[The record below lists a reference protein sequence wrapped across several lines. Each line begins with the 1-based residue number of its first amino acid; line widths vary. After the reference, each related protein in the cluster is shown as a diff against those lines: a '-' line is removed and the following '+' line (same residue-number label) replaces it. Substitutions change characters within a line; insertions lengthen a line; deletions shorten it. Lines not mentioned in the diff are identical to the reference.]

1 MAPLTSRPPA
11 HRRFHETL
19 VPVRRRFASPRS
31 AVGGRPLA
39 LRRRTHTTVRKPICD
54 ARGVRTLCPRDRRP
68 EYRSLPIRGCRR
80 ERPRQKAPS
89 ERPGETARCV
99 RSRHRSTLPRS
110 ATAEKADRA
119 LSRSQTGGRDGD
131 VPKGRG
137 TPDHPTRFVAPPHC
151 AVRAQPAR
159 ISSAKYA
166 APSSA
171 ARGFVETHTSVSSII
186 SAKRPLSVN
195 PRMKLPF

>member
-137 TPDHPTRFVAPPHC
+137 TPDHPTRFVAPPIAPSTLSPREFRLRSMRPR
-151 AVRAQPAR
+151 AVRHAG
-159 ISSAKYA
+159 SSKPTRRCL
-166 APSSA
+166 PSSRQNA
-171 ARGFVETHTSVSSII
+171 
-186 SAKRPLSVN
+186 PC
-195 PRMKLPF
+195 P